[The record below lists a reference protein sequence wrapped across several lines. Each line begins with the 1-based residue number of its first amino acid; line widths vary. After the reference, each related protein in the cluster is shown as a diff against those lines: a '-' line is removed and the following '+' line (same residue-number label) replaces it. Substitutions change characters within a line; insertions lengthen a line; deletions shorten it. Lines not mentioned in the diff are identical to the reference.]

1 VIVERGKPADQIFLI
16 AHGKL
21 NKIGVGKYGDE
32 TVLGVLIDG
41 DHFTYRAVVE
51 SGDTWDFTVKAVTS
65 GTLLVLSQQV
75 FEEIVAQS
83 KALQAHIARFK
94 ASSQRP
100 RMGRPPSPWP
110 PDTEASPSCRPP
122 SSTMRPSPASTS

>member
-1 VIVERGKPADQIFLI
+1 LTTIRCCRRWRIRFVQQEFAPGDVIVERGKPANQIFLI

-51 SGDTWDFTVKAVTS
+51 TGDT
-65 GTLLVLSQQV
+65 
-75 FEEIVAQS
+75 
-83 KALQAHIARFK
+83 
-94 ASSQRP
+94 
-100 RMGRPPSPWP
+100 
-110 PDTEASPSCRPP
+110 
-122 SSTMRPSPASTS
+122 